1 MVGCLSTRTGVGT
14 VPPPSFPEPS
24 VSRSPVRFLLAA
36 LLSLLSIP
44 AAAQGNP
51 FEAEHRRLE
60 SEVRR
65 QGRSPRAMLPLL
77 EMWRRWGDVRPEVAM
92 GHLDRII
99 GDRRVSAPVRAYAR
113 NLRARARVRMG
124 ELEASRAEVEE
135 LGYVRHWRV
144 IGPFDNEG
152 KTGFDREYPPEAAR
166 MGPVDMDARY
176 EGRERPVAWRM
187 YPEVTRYG
195 YVSFDA
201 VYRPNAN
208 VCGYAETFVESE
220 RAQPLSLWVGAGGA
234 VRVWWNGEVVHED
247 EAYRVPH
254 PDRAVAMVGA
264 HRGLNRVLVK
274 ACATDRTWGF
284 YLRVGDAQGGAP
296 SGVTVRATP
305 DPEAVAS
312 IQAGH
317 GVSRLPRA
325 PVAPFA
331 ALTEAADGEDASAQ
345 ALEDLARFLVR
356 TRSDDPAEER
366 ARQLAA
372 RAADRE
378 PTLER
383 LALAAALANQR
394 GESMRFAARARE
406 LSADHPDA
414 ILLEARMAAGGPSP
428 EAALPILERLP
439 RGTTQHMQGTVLA
452 ADILRMLGLPETARA
467 RIEEVAALAP
477 GASNWIAQRASAAAA
492 SERRD
497 ALIALR
503 REVLEARYDDLG
515 SRRVLIDDALT
526 RGEEREVLAQ
536 LDAYRALSPA
546 SSRTYRMA
554 ASIYE
559 ALEQMD
565 QAFAMYRQGLEIA
578 PEDASLYVAHGRAL
592 LRAGQR
598 DAAAA
603 AFREALAFRPQ
614 DRATRELLEQ
624 LAPEERMDESFA
636 LDRDALLALR
646 GEAGGYPLSVLSD
659 TTVNTVFESG
669 LGSSFHQ
676 VAVHVH
682 DEEGARQWRTYAIQF
697 DPDVQRVDIRQ
708 ARVFRGGQTLSAAR
722 TFEQQLGQP
731 WYRIYYDTRALVV
744 VFPDLEPGDVVEL
757 QYRVD
762 DVAPRNLFD
771 DYYGALTYLQRSVPV
786 RRMEWVLITPESRA
800 FHFNEPEMSGLEH
813 QQEVADGKR
822 VDRYTVEN
830 VPALHQEP
838 SMPGMTEVAPYLHV
852 STYRT
857 WEDVGRW
864 YWGLIQDQLYADE
877 SLRRTVREV
886 VAGAEDTREKV
897 RRIYDWVIRNT
908 RYVALEFGIHGFL
921 PYRVPDIVN
930 RGFGDCKDKA
940 SLIYTMLREA
950 GIDARIVLTRTRPNG
965 RIEDLPASLA
975 VFDHAI
981 AYVPELDLYLDGTAE
996 FTGIDELPQMDQGV
1010 TVLRVGPDDVTLTR
1024 TPVLEASANLRSREV
1039 TLRLDAD
1046 GGGEVDVTETIRGV
1060 EAPGYR
1066 NRYQAE
1072 GLREERLGRAM
1083 RGLFPGLELSEHAFE
1098 NLDDFDRP
1106 ASLSFEG
1113 RAPQLAVR
1121 DGRNLRVSPTVLHDL
1136 SRNLAPA
1143 STRRLPLDLGLRSA
1157 YQETRRVVLPRGYT
1171 ASELPEDG
1179 AAESEFGRLAIRV
1192 ERDGREVR
1200 ATTEFALNVDRV
1212 SPAQYPAF
1220 RAWVEQADRLLRQRI
1235 TLSPGGER

>member
-1 MVGCLSTRTGVGT
+1 M
-14 VPPPSFPEPS
+14 
-24 VSRSPVRFLLAA
+24 SRSPVRFLLVAA
-36 LLSLLSIP
+36 LSLLSVP
-44 AAAQGNP
+44 ALAQDNP

-65 QGRSPRAMLPLL
+65 QGRSPRAILPLL
-77 EMWRRWGDVRPEVAM
+77 DLWRRWGDVRPEVAM
-92 GHLDRII
+92 AHLDRIVN
-99 GDRRVSAPVRAYAR
+99 DRRVNAPVRAYAR

-124 ELEASRAEVEE
+124 DLEASRAEVEE

-152 KTGFDREYPPEAAR
+152 KAGFDREYAPEAGR

-176 EGRERPVAWRM
+176 EGRERPVSWRM
-187 YPEVTRYG
+187 YPEVTRFG

-201 VYRPNAN
+201 VFRPDAN

-220 RAQPLSLWVGAGGA
+220 RAQALSLWVGGGGA

-247 EAYRVPH
+247 GAYRVPH
-254 PDRAVAMVGA
+254 PDRAVTMVGA

-284 YLRVGDAQGGAP
+284 YVRMGDPRGDAP
-296 SGVTVRATP
+296 SGLTVRATV
-305 DPEAVAS
+305 DPAEVAQ

-331 ALTEAADGEDASAQ
+331 ALTEAAEGDDASAQ

-372 RAADRE
+372 RAAEAE
-378 PTLER
+378 PTIER
-383 LALAAALANQR
+383 LTLAAALANQR

-406 LSADHPDA
+406 LAADDPDA

-428 EAALPILERLP
+428 ERALPILERLP

-452 ADILRMLGLPETARA
+452 ADILRSLGLPETARA
-467 RIEEVAALAP
+467 RVEEVAALAP
-477 GASNWIAQRASAAAA
+477 GASSWIGQRASAAGSA
-492 SERRD
+492 ERRD
-497 ALIALR
+497 EMIRLR
-503 REVLEARYDDLG
+503 REVLAARYDDLG

-546 SSRTYRMA
+546 WSRTYRMA

-559 ALEQMD
+559 ALEQND

-578 PEDASLYVAHGRAL
+578 PEDASLFVAHGRAL

-624 LAPEERMDESFA
+624 LAPEERMDESYA
-636 LDRDALLALR
+636 LDRAALLALR
-646 GEAGGYPLSVLSD
+646 GEENGYPLSVLSD

-676 VAVHVH
+676 VAVQIH

-757 QYRVD
+757 AYRTD

-771 DYYGALTYLQRSVPV
+771 DYYGAITYLQRSVPV
-786 RRMEWVLITPESRA
+786 RRLEWVLITPESRQ
-800 FHFNEPEMSGLEH
+800 FHFNTPEMRGLEH
-813 QQEVADGKR
+813 AQEVEDGTR
-822 VDRYTVEN
+822 VDRFRVEN
-830 VPALHQEP
+830 VPALQQEP

-877 SLRRTVREV
+877 SLRETVREV
-886 VAGAEDTREKV
+886 VAGASDTREKV
-897 RRIYDWVIRNT
+897 QRIYDWVIRNT

-950 GIDARIVLTRTRPNG
+950 GIDARIVLTRTRRNG
-965 RIEDLPASLA
+965 RIEDLPASLS

-1024 TPVLEASANLRSREV
+1024 TPVLEASQNRRNREV
-1039 TLRLDAD
+1039 TLTLEPD
-1046 GGGEVDVTETIRGV
+1046 GAGEVAVRETIDGV
-1060 EAPGYR
+1060 ESPAYR
-1066 NRYQAE
+1066 SRYQAE

-1083 RGLFPGLELSEHAFE
+1083 RNLFPGLELSDHGFE
-1098 NLDDFDRP
+1098 NLDDFNAP
-1106 ASLSFEG
+1106 VEIAFEG

-1121 DGRNLRVSPTVLHDL
+1121 DGRSLRVAPTVLHDL

-1143 STRRLPLDLGLRSA
+1143 STRRLPLDLGLRSS
-1157 YQETRRVVLPRGYT
+1157 YQETRRVVLPRGFT
-1171 ASELPEDG
+1171 VADLPDG
-1179 AAESEFGRLAIRV
+1179 GVAESEFGRLSVAF

-1200 ATTEFALNVDRV
+1200 AVTEFALNVDRV
-1212 SPAQYPAF
+1212 SPDQYPAF
-1220 RAWVEQADRLLRQRI
+1220 RSWVEQADRLLRQRI
-1235 TLSPGGER
+1235 TLSAGGER